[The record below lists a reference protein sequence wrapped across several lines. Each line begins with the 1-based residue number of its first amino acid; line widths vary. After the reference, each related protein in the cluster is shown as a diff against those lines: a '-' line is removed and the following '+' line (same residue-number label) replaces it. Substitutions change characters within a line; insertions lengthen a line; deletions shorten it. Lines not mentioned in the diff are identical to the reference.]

1 MAHILI
7 VEDEYDIAEQVMLFF
22 KAAQFEVTHIADG
35 ADVVGWV
42 AEHQPDAILMDIM
55 PPNQDGVECMKQIR
69 QFSMVP
75 IVMMTAKVSEA
86 DRLRG
91 LEFGAD
97 DYVCKPFSAAELVMR
112 IRAILRRCAP
122 LEAKEEKIQVDEEQL
137 LIKLKGQTLPL
148 TKVEF
153 DIFALLYKAPSR
165 VFSRQQIL
173 DFIQPDN
180 FDISDRVIDSHIK
193 NIRKKIKQIGVSA
206 KLVGSVYGA
215 GYRFDEQQIDA
226 AT

>member
-1 MAHILI
+1 MPHILI
-7 VEDEYDIAEQVMLFF
+7 VEDEYDIAEQVTLFF
-22 KAAQFEVTHIADG
+22 KAAQFTVTHIADG
-35 ADVVGWV
+35 AEVVEWV
-42 AEHQPDAILMDIM
+42 SEYQPDAILMDIM
-55 PPNQDGVECMKQIR
+55 IPNKDGVECMKQIR

-75 IVMMTAKVSEA
+75 IVMMTAKVSES
-86 DRLRG
+86 DRLKG

-112 IRAILRRCAP
+112 VKAILRRCAP
-122 LEAKEEKIQVDEEQL
+122 IEAREEKIIVDEERL
-137 LIKLKGQTLPL
+137 LVKLKSATLPL

-153 DIFALLYKAPSR
+153 DIFALLYKSPSR

-193 NIRKKIKQIGVSA
+193 NMRKKIKQIGFSP
-206 KLVGSVYGA
+206 KLLGSVYGA
-215 GYRFDEQQIDA
+215 GYRFDEQQVDA
-226 AT
+226 ES